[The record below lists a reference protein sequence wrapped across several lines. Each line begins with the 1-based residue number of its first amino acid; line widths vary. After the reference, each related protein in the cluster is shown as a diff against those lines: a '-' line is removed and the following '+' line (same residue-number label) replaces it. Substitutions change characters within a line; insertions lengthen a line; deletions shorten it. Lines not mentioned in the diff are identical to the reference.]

1 MARLLAVAFAAVA
14 TVGSAA
20 KVNPQKYVA
29 LDKDLKTEIVVLAQI
44 KQAPCEGI
52 TCGDLKCPT
61 GFAPT
66 TVEGHCCPYCINPN
80 IKVEAE
86 VTGATGKSGGK
97 NSAFCKDVWCFPT
110 LCEKEEVMPTTAN
123 GQCCPTCPK

>member
-1 MARLLAVAFAAVA
+1 MARLVAVAFAAVA
-14 TVGSAA
+14 TLSSAA
-20 KVNPQKYVA
+20 KVAPQKFIA
-29 LDKDLKTEIVVLAQI
+29 LDHDMKTQIVVMADM

-52 TCGDLKCPT
+52 KCGALSCPT

-66 TVEGHCCPYCINPN
+66 TVDGHCCPYCINPN

-86 VTGATGKSGGK
+86 VTGATGKNGGK
-97 NSAFCKDVWCFPT
+97 ASAFCADVWCFPT
-110 LCEKEEVMPTTAN
+110 LCEKEEVMPTTSN